1 MFPIGET
8 ISSRQLIPLRE
19 EDIFNIQIPQP
30 YASKRRFVFLDC
42 LMDDLDGMEHGYP
55 IDLLSM
61 LISKIQLE
69 FIIVI
74 PFKMIYYSK
83 VV

>member
-1 MFPIGET
+1 MFPLGET

-19 EDIFNIQIPQP
+19 EDIFNIRIPQP
-30 YASKRRFVFLDC
+30 YAFKRRFL
-42 LMDDLDGMEHGYP
+42 LLHLIIDDLDGMEHGYP

-61 LISKIQLE
+61 LISTIRLV
-69 FIIVI
+69 FTIVI
-74 PFKMIYYSK
+74 PLKMIYYSK